1 MLRFLPFTLILKPY
15 AAEDQE
21 IKLQPPSKLKFAEG
35 TTMVGSTLSLDS
47 IGSLL
52 HPCRHPQRARNCC
65 PSQSGSARRLGPYA
79 TQRLPGIRSRHGR
92 RQIPVSSHKFDV
104 DDAEPPINGADHE
117 NGSASGS
124 EPKKMKVA
132 KSPPA
137 SAGSRKRRGSVPR
150 ESSGSDHPPPS
161 RKVKKIQ
168 RQDEEDDEVASDV
181 STPRHKSGDENTK
194 GDEDQTSPKILVF
207 PPEIPTQLETP
218 VRYRHLSAA
227 AALAAL
233 AVITDSVENNN
244 DISLDL
250 KHTAIISSPSR
261 SRKSPVHEPPLLAT
275 LRHVRELHH
284 PTTWIETKDLPSLIP
299 STEARERRDAHL
311 QDLRSSRMIGG
322 SLSNHQF
329 GHPTRSSPS
338 TSRYRVG

>member
-1 MLRFLPFTLILKPY
+1 MQPKTRKSNFSLHRSSNSLKGQRWWAPLCPLIPSALFSIPV
-15 AAEDQE
+15 ATPSGQE
-21 IKLQPPSKLKFAEG
+21 TA
-35 TTMVGSTLSLDS
+35 
-47 IGSLL
+47 
-52 HPCRHPQRARNCC
+52 
-65 PSQSGSARRLGPYA
+65 ARRNQVLPDVWAHMSHRDYQAFDLG
-79 TQRLPGIRSRHGR
+79 TGGGRFRSH
-92 RQIPVSSHKFDV
+92 HKFDV

-137 SAGSRKRRGSVPR
+137 SAGSRKRRGSAPR

-161 RKVKKIQ
+161 RKAKKIQ

-227 AALAAL
+227 ALAAL

-250 KHTAIISSPSR
+250 KHTAIIFSPST

-311 QDLRSSRMIGG
+311 QDLRSPRMIGG